1 MFYKAE
7 ADMRREELEKKKNP
21 KVDFV
26 SGGTQPVTVVSAP
39 KVIIP
44 IPGPETILLL
54 IQWDELAFRKYSF
67 FYPIFMWL
75 LVCSNIESFCRCFIC
90 SCHWSTTC
98 PTCN

>member
-1 MFYKAE
+1 MSSYCHLFSGMLYKAE

-26 SGGTQPVTVVSAP
+26 SGGTQPATVVSAP

-54 IQWDELAFRKYSF
+54 IQWDKLAFRNYSLF
-67 FYPIFMWL
+67 LPHFHVGTGVFLY
-75 LVCSNIESFCRCFIC
+75 
-90 SCHWSTTC
+90 
-98 PTCN
+98 